1 MIRRATALALVLLA
15 AAAACSRPAARPAA
29 KDTVYRH
36 LESDPATL
44 DPIVTNEE
52 FGLRV
57 EEMIFRPLVG
67 IDRDRRF
74 VPGLARSWSASS
86 DGLVYDFRLDP
97 DARWEDGSPV
107 TSADVAYTID
117 RIRDP
122 KVPAVNWRW
131 GFEDVTAVETPDAQ
145 SVLVRFRRPYA
156 ERLLAFAVPIVAA
169 ASASRPADAARKP
182 FGTGPYR
189 LESWEANQKITLVR
203 RADAPASAAFARVVF
218 RIVPDA
224 AVRLRAGT
232 RGELDEFKIN
242 RDQRGGAARSPDFT
256 AANQIWKVPY
266 PSVSVLV
273 WNFKNPLFADRRVR
287 IALSHAWPRAD
298 AARQLYPPDG
308 AALLTGPY
316 LPGTQENPPGLSPP
330 SWDPEIAGRM
340 LDEAGF
346 RRGPDGIRRSGSRRL
361 AFEILYPS
369 GYTMYAN
376 IAEVLRG
383 AYEKIGVAL
392 TQRTIDWAAYTQRIS
407 AGEFDTELGGITFLP
422 PNPDLYEY
430 FHSAQAPPKGENFG
444 SYRNAEADRLI
455 EAAQREME
463 SGKRLELYRALHRVL
478 AEDPPADFLWSADQY
493 WGVSRQIGNVQ
504 TSPFFGLFH
513 FLPGPLG
520 WIAVSPAVRKSE

>member
-1 MIRRATALALVLLA
+1 MIRRSAVLALALLA
-15 AAAACSRPAARPAA
+15 AVACSRPAPKPVA
-29 KDTVYRH
+29 KDTLYRH

-52 FGLRV
+52 FGLFV

-74 VPGLARSWSASS
+74 VPALAQSWSASS

-97 DARWEDGSPV
+97 EARWEDGSPV

-131 GFEDVTAVETPDAQ
+131 GFEDVTAVETPDAR
-145 SVLVRFRRPYA
+145 SVIVKFRRPYA
-156 ERLLAFAVPIVAA
+156 ERLLAFNVPVVAA
-169 ASASRPADAARKP
+169 ASAAHPDDAGRKP

-189 LESWEANQKITLVR
+189 LESWKAKQTITLVR
-203 RADAPASAAFARVVF
+203 RADAPASAAFPRLVF

-242 RDQRGGAARSPDFT
+242 RDQRPAAARSPEFT
-256 AANQIWKVPY
+256 AINQIWKVPY

-287 IALSHAWPRAD
+287 IALAQAWPRAD

-316 LPGTQENPPGLSPP
+316 LAGTRESAPGLAPP
-330 SWDPEIAGRM
+330 AWDPATAARL
-340 LDEAGF
+340 LDEAGY
-346 RRGPDGIRRSGSRRL
+346 RRGPDGVRRSGSRRL

-376 IAEVLRG
+376 IAEILRA
-383 AYEKIGVAL
+383 AYEKVGVAL
-392 TQRTIDWAAYTQRIS
+392 TQRAIDWAAYTQRIS
-407 AGEFDTELGGITFLP
+407 AGEFDTEIGGITFLP

-430 FHSAQAPPKGENFG
+430 YHSSQGPPKGQNFG

-463 SGKRLELYRALHRVL
+463 PGKRLELYRALHRVL
-478 AEDPPADFLWSADQY
+478 AEDPPADFLWSADQF
-493 WGVSRQIGNVQ
+493 WGISKQLAGVQ

-520 WIAVSPAVRKSE
+520 WVPVTPIVKK

>member
-1 MIRRATALALVLLA
+1 MIRRFAVLALLVLA
-15 AAAACSRPAARPAA
+15 AASGCSRPAGRRPV

-44 DPIVTNEE
+44 DPVVTNEE

-74 VPGLARSWSASS
+74 VPALATSWSASS

-97 DARWEDGSPV
+97 NARWEDGSPV

-122 KVPAVNWRW
+122 RVPAVNWRW

-156 ERLLAFAVPIVAA
+156 ERILAFNVPIVAA
-169 ASASRPADAARKP
+169 ASAAHPADANRKP

-203 RADAPASAAFARVVF
+203 RSDAGASAGFAKIVF
-218 RIVPDA
+218 RVIPDA

-242 RDQRGGAARSPDFT
+242 RDQRAGAARSPEFT
-256 AANQIWKVPY
+256 AANEIWKVPY
-266 PSVSVLV
+266 PSITVLV
-273 WNFKNPLFADRRVR
+273 WNFRNPMLADRRVR
-287 IALSHAWPRAD
+287 IALTHVWPRAD

-316 LPGTQENPPGLSPP
+316 LPGARENA
-330 SWDPEIAGRM
+330 PEIAPPAYDPALAGRL
-340 LDEAGF
+340 LDEAGY
-346 RRGPDGIRRSGSRRL
+346 RRGADGVRRSGSRRL
-361 AFEILYPS
+361 TFEVLYPA

-376 IAEVLRG
+376 VAEILRG
-383 AYEKIGVAL
+383 AYEKAGIEL
-392 TQRTIDWAAYTQRIS
+392 TQRAVDWAAYTQRIA
-407 AGEFDTELGGITFLP
+407 AGEFDVEIGGTLYLP
-422 PNPDLYEY
+422 PKADLYSY
-430 FHSAQAPPKGENFG
+430 YHSSQAPPNGENFG
-444 SYRNAEADRLI
+444 SYRNGEVDRAI

-463 SGKRLELYRALHRVL
+463 DGKRLEMYRQVHRLLV
-478 AEDPPADFLWSADQY
+478 ADPPADFLWSTDQY
-493 WGVSRQIGNVQ
+493 WGISKQLAGVQ
-504 TSPFFGLFH
+504 TSQYFGLFH
-513 FLPGPLG
+513 FLPGPLA
-520 WIAVSPAVRKSE
+520 WVPATPVVKK